1 MRHQIKY
8 ISKQDKIEKFS
19 NEDLRNTCHYA
30 CSSLT
35 WFNII
40 LVMILLIIMYHLIIT
55 YINKNYR

>member
-1 MRHQIKY
+1 MKY
-8 ISKQDKIEKFS
+8 TTEQSNINKIENFS

-40 LVMILLIIMYHLIIT
+40 LVMILLIIIYHLIIT
-55 YINKNYR
+55 YINKNYK